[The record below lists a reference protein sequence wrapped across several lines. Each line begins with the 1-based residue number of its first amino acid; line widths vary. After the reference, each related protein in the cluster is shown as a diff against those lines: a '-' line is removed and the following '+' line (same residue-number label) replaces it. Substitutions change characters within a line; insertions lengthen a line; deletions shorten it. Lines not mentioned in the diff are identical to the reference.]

1 MVYLVRIRFCRWL
14 DRYLIYQ
21 PFAPLEAR
29 ILAKRGRKE
38 WDEATSPNSMTSL
51 ALYGLLRSLILARN
65 AIPRIADFHDRSSRA
80 FRYVFGYTYMYVCKI
95 TCACNLH
102 THVYTHTFIYIHTIV
117 LTEAHELVCMKIT
130 PRKRAHVLSHD
141 PSSHQKHVKQNY
153 SFPGWR

>member
-102 THVYTHTFIYIHTIV
+102 THVYTNIHIYTHNCADRGTWACVHENNTQKTCARAFTWSV
-117 LTEAHELVCMKIT
+117 LTSKKC
-130 PRKRAHVLSHD
+130 
-141 PSSHQKHVKQNY
+141 
-153 SFPGWR
+153 